1 MENMAIY
8 NAVREVP
15 ANAKKQISAGRLK
28 GMTDISPMWR
38 IKKLTEQFGTCG
50 FGWKYEV
57 KDKRLERGAKDE
69 VAAFVDVDLYV
80 CVDGKWSAP
89 IPGTG
94 GSSFVTLEKSGLH
107 TSDECFKMALT
118 DALSVACKALG
129 MGADVY
135 WDGDKTK
142 YTKQGEP
149 TADKPAPNK
158 ATPICQCCG
167 KPIKPVKKKSGEMW
181 ESADMASYSQR
192 RYGTPMCYDCM
203 KVARQEE

>member
-1 MENMAIY
+1 MKNMTIY

-38 IKKLTEQFGTCG
+38 IKKLTEQFGACG
-50 FGWKYEV
+50 FGWKYEI

-69 VAAFVDVDLYV
+69 VAAFVDVELYV

-89 IPGTG
+89 ISGTG

-135 WDGDKTK
+135 WDGDATK
-142 YTKQGEP
+142 YTKRENP
-149 TADKPAPNK
+149 TSDKPPA
-158 ATPICQCCG
+158 ICQCCG
-167 KPIKPVKKKSGEMW
+167 NPIKPVKKKSGEVW
-181 ESADMASYSQR
+181 KVADMASYSQR
-192 RYGTPMCYDCM
+192 EFGAPMCYECM
-203 KVARQEE
+203 KVAKQEQ